1 VTSIPAQNRPFG
13 TAVVN
18 GFDFDF
24 ESSVSN
30 MPAFA
35 NELRTLM
42 NAAGGTYYLSAAPQ
56 CPYPDA
62 ADGPML
68 AGAVSFDFIWVQF
81 YNNYCEISS
90 YVNGAATQNNFNFA
104 TWDNWAKTVS
114 LNPNVKVFLGIPGQ
128 AGAGLAGY
136 ENGTPLQEVIAYS
149 KGFSTFAG
157 VMIWDMSLAYANTG
171 FLNQVI
177 SDVGAPAVT
186 QPTTT
191 AVSSK
196 STSSSKTA
204 TTFSTVTTATG
215 PTTTGTVGAYDQCG
229 GTGYTGS
236 TACIAG
242 YTCTEIS
249 AYWSQCDPSP

>member
-62 ADGPML
+62 GDGPML

-157 VMIWDMSLAYANTG
+157 VMIWDMSLAYANRVFEPG
-171 FLNQVI
+171 N
-177 SDVGAPAVT
+177 
-186 QPTTT
+186 
-191 AVSSK
+191 
-196 STSSSKTA
+196 
-204 TTFSTVTTATG
+204 
-215 PTTTGTVGAYDQCG
+215 
-229 GTGYTGS
+229 
-236 TACIAG
+236 
-242 YTCTEIS
+242 
-249 AYWSQCDPSP
+249 

>member
-1 VTSIPAQNRPFG
+1 MD
-13 TAVVN
+13 

-24 ESSVSN
+24 ESTVSN

-35 NELRTLM
+35 NELRSLM
-42 NAAGGTYYLSAAPQ
+42 DAAGGTYYLSAAPQ

-68 AGAVSFDFIWVQF
+68 AGAVFFDFIWVQF
-81 YNNYCEISS
+81 YNNYCEISA
-90 YVNGAATQNNFNFA
+90 YVDGASTQNNFNFD

-136 ENGTPLQEVIAYS
+136 ENGTPLQEVIAFS
-149 KGFSTFAG
+149 KEFSTFAG

-171 FLNQVI
+171 FLDQVI
-177 SDVGAPAVT
+177 SDVGAPAVS

-191 AVSSK
+191 AVVSTA
-196 STSSSKTA
+196 TSSSTIP
-204 TTFSTVTTATG
+204 TTFSTVTTSTG
-215 PTTTGTVGAYDQCG
+215 PASTGTVGAYDQCG
-229 GTGYTGS
+229 GSGYTGS

-249 AYWSQCDPSP
+249 SSWSQCDPSS